1 MSLVQFLETASK
13 AAFKG
18 CLFFCITRN
27 HAGDDKQ
34 KMPFFRGFAYS
45 VSKKPE
51 KSLFLL
57 ITTRGTTVDND
68 KQALRKK
75 LLAEIT
81 QSPGPDPELI
91 AERIWSLKEY
101 GDSEV
106 VLAFIPL
113 KSEPDITMFIDRAVG
128 DGKEVIVPDT
138 EIGTFKSV
146 GKGWREHIVTLP
158 NNTQSTDSPL
168 LKINDLKSRMSGV
181 GKTKGIILVPGLA
194 FTEFGTRLGRGAG
207 YYDRLLDLIS
217 NSGSLDFI
225 PIGICRQSQL
235 LEDIPQQPHDRKV
248 RMVIAF

>member
-18 CLFFCITRN
+18 CLFFYIARN
-27 HAGDDKQ
+27 HTGGDKQ
-34 KMPFFRGFAYS
+34 KRPFFRGFAYF
-45 VSKKPE
+45 VSKNPQKR
-51 KSLFLL
+51 LILL
-57 ITTRGTTVDND
+57 ITARGTTVDND

-81 QSPGPDPELI
+81 QSPGPDPGLI
-91 AERIWSLKEY
+91 AERVCSLEEY
-101 GDSEV
+101 KDSEV

-113 KSEPDITMFIDRAVG
+113 KSEPDITMFIDRAVA
-128 DGKEVIVPDT
+128 DGKDVIVPDM
-138 EIGTFKSV
+138 EIGIFRQV
-146 GKGWREHIVTLP
+146 GDGWRDHLVMLP
-158 NNTQSTDSPL
+158 NCTQTTDSPL

-207 YYDRLLDLIS
+207 YYDKLLDLIS